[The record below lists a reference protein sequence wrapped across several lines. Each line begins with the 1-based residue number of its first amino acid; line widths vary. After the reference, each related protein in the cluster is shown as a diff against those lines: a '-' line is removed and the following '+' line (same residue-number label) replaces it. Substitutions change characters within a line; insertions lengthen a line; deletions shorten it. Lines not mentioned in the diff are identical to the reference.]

1 MTDLQKEKLRLEVK
15 QLIID
20 TLKITHVKA
29 EEVENTAPLFG
40 KDNPF
45 GLDSIDAIEII
56 LALQSKYNVRLAD
69 QNIARV
75 ILESVETIAA
85 FLEEQNVIVD

>member
-1 MTDLQKEKLRLEVK
+1 MTNEQKDKLRLEVK

-20 TLKITHVKA
+20 TLKITHIKA
-29 EEVENTAPLFG
+29 EDVDNNAPLFG

-56 LALQSKYNVRLAD
+56 LALQNKYKVRLAD

-75 ILESVETIAA
+75 ILESVETIAV
-85 FLEEQNVIVD
+85 FLEGQQVAME